1 MTHIKTGIS
10 ILALAVLATA
20 CSQPASNES
29 SEIASNPPPSREG
42 LAPGLYDA
50 EEVSWNVELVHAERT
65 PEAFAP
71 DNAMWAPAVEMALMQ
86 AMRDGAVIVDVS
98 IDSGGCFETSRLT
111 NHQDPVFVE
120 HGVTHYGVTNI
131 PSRVPRTASL
141 ALSNQLG
148 PLLKEVG
155 ESGGVD
161 RGAEAN
167 PLFRSGLYLY
177 RGNVVNKDLAEAFGW
192 PYKDLNLLL
201 ATLD

>member
-1 MTHIKTGIS
+1 MIVTEDM
-10 ILALAVLATA
+10 V
-20 CSQPASNES
+20 
-29 SEIASNPPPSREG
+29 
-42 LAPGLYDA
+42 
-50 EEVSWNVELVHAERT
+50 
-65 PEAFAP
+65 
-71 DNAMWAPAVEMALMQ
+71 Q
-86 AMRDGAVIVDVS
+86 AMRDGSVIVDVS

-111 NHQDPVFVE
+111 NHQDPVYVE

-155 ESGGVD
+155 ESGGID
-161 RGAEAN
+161 RGVGGN

-177 RGNVVNKDLAEAFGW
+177 RGNVVNQDLAEAFGW

-201 ATLD
+201 ATMD